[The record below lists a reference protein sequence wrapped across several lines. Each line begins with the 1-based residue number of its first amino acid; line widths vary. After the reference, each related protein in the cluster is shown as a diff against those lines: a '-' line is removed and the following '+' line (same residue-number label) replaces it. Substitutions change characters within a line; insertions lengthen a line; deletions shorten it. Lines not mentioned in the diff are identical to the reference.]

1 MSPYLFILCIE
12 ILANT
17 IRIDE
22 TIHGITFGNTQVKQ
36 ILYADDMTL
45 FVKDAESINKLEI
58 LFARYAGISGLK
70 INRDKTFIMLL
81 GPPTDINI
89 KLPFG
94 KVVQMIKILGVV
106 FCLDTETRERLNY
119 KEILSKIKTTL
130 TWWKQ
135 RDLTLMGKVQLIKTF
150 VISKLIYV
158 SSLTPVPSWVFE
170 ELNKLIFDFLWN
182 RKDKIKR
189 DIMYLNYNKGGLRIT
204 DFRLFVRVQRIMWIK
219 RLIYGESMMG
229 WKKYF
234 KYLTRKVG
242 GLLLFFSNTTT
253 NLLELSLP
261 AFYLDMIEVWLVT
274 KEFLLKKEISRR
286 NEIIFKATR

>member
-1 MSPYLFILCIE
+1 
-12 ILANT
+12 
-17 IRIDE
+17 
-22 TIHGITFGNTQVKQ
+22 
-36 ILYADDMTL
+36 
-45 FVKDAESINKLEI
+45 
-58 LFARYAGISGLK
+58 
-70 INRDKTFIMLL
+70 
-81 GPPTDINI
+81 
-89 KLPFG
+89 
-94 KVVQMIKILGVV
+94 
-106 FCLDTETRERLNY
+106 
-119 KEILSKIKTTL
+119 
-130 TWWKQ
+130 
-135 RDLTLMGKVQLIKTF
+135 MGTVQLIKTF

-170 ELNKLIFDFLWN
+170 ELNKLIFDFFLWN
-182 RKDKIKR
+182 GKDKIKR
-189 DIMYLNYNKGGLRIT
+189 DIMYLNYNKGGLRMT

-219 RLIYGESMMG
+219 RLIYMYGESMMG

-286 NEIIFKATR
+286 NEIIFNNKFIRIDGHTHFDEKIFLRNVYKLHHIVDIDGNIKSGQEFQRMGLDKTHF